1 MNESKQTIHDIYIFS
16 LLCPDY
22 IADLIKK
29 LELCLTVVSI
39 LLKIRFGY
47 AQISVENSLY
57 QTLTQNLVQ
66 RLHTQKLWHN
76 QNPGILRTL
85 P

>member
-29 LELCLTVVSI
+29 LELCLTVVSV
-39 LLKIRFGY
+39 LLKIRFGHPHVSKTK
-47 AQISVENSLY
+47 ISIPMSK
-57 QTLTQNLVQ
+57 TACI
-66 RLHTQKLWHN
+66 
-76 QNPGILRTL
+76 NPY
-85 P
+85 